1 MAAAPGATKAV
12 LCCLERVL
20 LLLLPPT
27 MLFSFPP
34 PFLFIP
40 MGGEEEKVVSA
51 LLVSELANGESDK
64 RFWECAVENEEGD
77 WDLPVCQQ

>member
-1 MAAAPGATKAV
+1 MAAAPGATKAG

-34 PFLFIP
+34 PFLFIS

-64 RFWECAVENEEGD
+64 CFWECAVENEEGD